1 MWRGFLRGVHS
12 GSLERSRD
20 GDWPRWRSR
29 RYWLGFGLIR
39 GRRHWLRYP
48 LNWACSG
55 GLRRLLLF
63 LLLSQGRLGGV
74 RFRGGRTLGR
84 RWPTWG
90 PQVLALLLLQVFTV
104 ARGGFGGLRDV
115 IRELLLLCSWILV
128 VVQVVGGTSVLQ
140 LLRLLDSDW
149 RGDGVLLLLL
159 QHSRR
164 RLLNDVVD
172 EMWLLLLLLLWRSS

>member
-1 MWRGFLRGVHS
+1 M
-12 GSLERSRD
+12 
-20 GDWPRWRSR
+20 
-29 RYWLGFGLIR
+29 
-39 GRRHWLRYP
+39 
-48 LNWACSG
+48 
-55 GLRRLLLF
+55 
-63 LLLSQGRLGGV
+63 
-74 RFRGGRTLGR
+74 GR

-90 PQVLALLLLQVFTV
+90 PQVLALLLLQIFTV
-104 ARGGFGGLRDV
+104 TRGGFGSFRDV
-115 IRELLLLCSWILV
+115 IRELLLLRSWILV

>member
-1 MWRGFLRGVHS
+1 M
-12 GSLERSRD
+12 
-20 GDWPRWRSR
+20 
-29 RYWLGFGLIR
+29 
-39 GRRHWLRYP
+39 
-48 LNWACSG
+48 
-55 GLRRLLLF
+55 
-63 LLLSQGRLGGV
+63 
-74 RFRGGRTLGR
+74 GR

-90 PQVLALLLLQVFTV
+90 PQVLALLLLQIFTV
-104 ARGGFGGLRDV
+104 TRGGFGSFRDV
-115 IRELLLLCSWILV
+115 IRELLV

-172 EMWLLLLLLLWRSS
+172 EMWLLLLLLLRVPGKIGRAHV

>member
-1 MWRGFLRGVHS
+1 M
-12 GSLERSRD
+12 
-20 GDWPRWRSR
+20 
-29 RYWLGFGLIR
+29 
-39 GRRHWLRYP
+39 
-48 LNWACSG
+48 
-55 GLRRLLLF
+55 
-63 LLLSQGRLGGV
+63 
-74 RFRGGRTLGR
+74 
-84 RWPTWG
+84 
-90 PQVLALLLLQVFTV
+90 
-104 ARGGFGGLRDV
+104 

-140 LLRLLDSDW
+140 LLRLLHSDW